1 MSLSFLNEIFIDYI
15 IGIPRCF
22 HLRNIK
28 NSKNLFVEF
37 FSRQAGPFSAKK
49 IQATNSFEQMGE
61 VVVGFF
67 EHHRIGFA
75 CGDAWKKNKNV
86 PQMVVKNADLP

>member
-1 MSLSFLNEIFIDYI
+1 
-15 IGIPRCF
+15 
-22 HLRNIK
+22 
-28 NSKNLFVEF
+28 
-37 FSRQAGPFSAKK
+37 
-49 IQATNSFEQMGE
+49 MGE

-86 PQMVVKNADLP
+86 PQMVVKNADLPWLNKSKVQGVQVSAFGDSFWMLWD